1 MSENPPPPP
10 SPYGSGQGHQ
20 PQQPPQGQPPQGP
33 PPQGPPPQ
41 GPPPQGS
48 PSGFSPYPY
57 QPQKPP
63 GMSNRARFWIGV
75 ALAIPVLVLA
85 GTVNGI
91 AGAIGSA
98 VDPNTG
104 SMTGVLVVIVD
115 LLMFVG
121 LVVAIVMPRTR
132 YFALGV
138 LAGVAILF
146 VLLAGACVLLL
157 AGLSGGFS

>member
-1 MSENPPPPP
+1 VSENPPPPP
-10 SPYGSGQGHQ
+10 SPYGSGQGQQ

-33 PPQGPPPQ
+33 PPQGPPP
-41 GPPPQGS
+41 
-48 PSGFSPYPY
+48 GFSPYPY